1 MNDMLSKFSKDEL
14 KEFEDLLTSKQEKI
28 QRQIQDIT
36 DQLKAMSDNGTN
48 EFSLD
53 DSSSQIQQKSYLHNV
68 KFRHQKHLRDIENAL
83 IRITNQTYGV
93 CMVTGKMIDK
103 KRLMAVP
110 TTTKSMEGKQQES
123 KSK

>member
-1 MNDMLSKFSKDEL
+1 MLSKFSKSEL
-14 KEFEDLLTSKQEKI
+14 KEFEDLLKSKQEKL
-28 QRQIQDIT
+28 QGQIQDIT

-53 DSSSQIQQKSYLHNV
+53 DSSSQIQQKEYLHNL

-83 IRITNQTYGV
+83 IRISNQTYGV
-93 CMVTGKMIDK
+93 CMITGKMIDK

-110 TTTKSMEGKQQES
+110 TTTKSMEGKQLEP
-123 KSK
+123 KKRR